1 MTHLVALLS
10 TGKGTW
16 AEVAQLMK
24 AEKWGNVTLVTNDFG
39 VQNFKHEVQ
48 HEFVLIDPNKETTEI
63 KNDIIKQLKEKVSF
77 DTALNINSGT
87 GKEHAALLS
96 ALLSLGSGIRF
107 VSMKGSSMVE
117 V

>member
-24 AEKWGNVTLVTNDFG
+24 AEKWEKIFLVTNDFG

-48 HEFVLIDPNKETTEI
+48 HELVVIDPNRDVSEI
-63 KNDIIKQLKEKVSF
+63 KNDILKQLKDKLSI
-77 DTALNINSGT
+77 DTGVNLMSGS
-87 GKEHAALLS
+87 GKEHTALLAALF
-96 ALLSLGSGIRF
+96 SLGTSVRF
-107 VSMKGSSMVE
+107 VTMKGNAMAE
-117 V
+117 I